1 MNYVVL
7 NDDYDHTRLRSEE
20 SGFMTVSMLERYIRG
35 RQEVLGRGSP
45 RGHARALLDDVH
57 GELGAAVTV
66 LVDVVDPVRREP
78 GSFWDVRWDERWD
91 VQL

>member
-1 MNYVVL
+1 MNTTL
-7 NDDYDHTRLRSEE
+7 HDRGEE
-20 SGFMTVSMLERYIRG
+20 HRGMTVSMLEKFVRG

-78 GSFWDVRWDERWD
+78 GRFWDVSWNDQWDI
-91 VQL
+91 QL